1 MTNRYELT
9 KYGVARAGN
18 TTAFSLNCEDGEY
31 ITEFNVK
38 AGRQMDSLDAKCSD
52 GKWLGRVG
60 GGGGSASNVSGGPWS
75 YIPIRYDD
83 WWIKNVLSAGAGLDD
98 FNNRFGD
105 VAYCPEGTV
114 VVGYRGETASEN
126 SGTYIGKLGINCGV
140 NKNTFC
146 IDNLENDMC
155 KKAPKELLNKACA
168 KNMTATCRNRR
179 TELDESLVLDFCRY
193 NISDP
198 LCGCLLPV
206 PDYLA
211 GKGVDG
217 MPQCWNQ
224 ACATS
229 GYLLGNL
236 NKPCP
241 DITICNQNI
250 GTSGDSNVLTKNI
263 NTQDCSSKSTVAA
276 IETQAPA
283 SQTKT
288 PTQAQNTTQT
298 PAGSALVLS
307 ETSTNKPSSNTTTK
321 ANETI
326 LASKTQ
332 TQNEDPESES
342 SIPWWYWLIFLAVI
356 LLIVIGLYFALRK
369 KSPNQTTTQDQQQQ
383 IQALPPQQYQPPQQ
397 YPPQQYP
404 PQQYSPQQMQALPPP
419 QYQQQQYPQQQMQ
432 SLPPVS
438 PFQTQYQ
445 QQIEGQ

>member
-1 MTNRYELT
+1 
-9 KYGVARAGN
+9 
-18 TTAFSLNCEDGEY
+18 
-31 ITEFNVK
+31 
-38 AGRQMDSLDAKCSD
+38 
-52 GKWLGRVG
+52 
-60 GGGGSASNVSGGPWS
+60 
-75 YIPIRYDD
+75 
-83 WWIKNVLSAGAGLDD
+83 
-98 FNNRFGD
+98 
-105 VAYCPEGTV
+105 
-114 VVGYRGETASEN
+114 
-126 SGTYIGKLGINCGV
+126 
-140 NKNTFC
+140 
-146 IDNLENDMC
+146 MC
-155 KKAPKELLNKACA
+155 KKAPKELLNKSCA

-276 IETQAPA
+276 VETPAPA
-283 SQTKT
+283 TQTKT

-298 PAGSALVLS
+298 PAGPALVLS
-307 ETSTNKPSSNTTTK
+307 ETSTNKPSNNTTTK

-326 LASKTQ
+326 LSSETQ
-332 TQNEDPESES
+332 TQNGEPESES
-342 SIPWWYWLIFLAVI
+342 SIPWWYWLIFLAVV
-356 LLIVIGLYFALRK
+356 LLIVIGFYFALRK
-369 KSPNQTTTQDQQQQ
+369 KSPNQTTRQDQRMQEIIAQQQ
-383 IQALPPQQYQPPQQ
+383 MQQMQQAQMQTLPPPQQYQPQ
-397 YPPQQYP
+397 YPPE
-404 PQQYSPQQMQALPPP
+404 
-419 QYQQQQYPQQQMQ
+419 
-432 SLPPVS
+432 
-438 PFQTQYQ
+438 
-445 QQIEGQ
+445 IEGLYIKYYTKYHNI